1 MGRIDGLYLV
11 CIHRLGI
18 PKYSS
23 LIIEENFSGHH
34 HLEIHLLID
43 HSTQI
48 SIEKSELDDE
58 KKGIDNTKRKM
69 GSTGEKYAGDAREK
83 SKNRDNKEENQKK
96 NRLIEEIHKCFI
108 GMLTLCNRKI
118 DIFHIGFIPLN
129 STKTPYIYGDD
140 YEPPDDIQ
148 TQECR
153 DGNGYGIGI
162 YLSKYKE
169 IDIDAGDN
177 NHKKYPPRDDNG
189 IYPVFFNNH
198 NETISIFFEFL
209 EKLRITTYIE
219 GFKHPGHDTAEI
231 DEHRKGV

>member
-1 MGRIDGLYLV
+1 MRCVDSFYLV

-58 KKGIDNTKRKM
+58 KKGIDDTKRKM
-69 GSTGEKYAGDAREK
+69 RSTGEKYTGNAREK

-108 GMLTLCNRKI
+108 GMFTLCNRKI

-129 STKTPYIYGDD
+129 STKTPDIYSDD

-148 TQECR
+148 TQECC
-153 DGNGYGIGI
+153 DGNSYSIGI
-162 YLSKYKE
+162 YLSKRKE
-169 IDIDAGDN
+169 INIYTGDE
-177 NHKKYPPRDDNG
+177 NHKNYPPRDDNG
-189 IYPVFFNNH
+189 VYPVFFNNH
-198 NETISIFFEFL
+198 NETISVFFEFL
-209 EKLRITTYIE
+209 EKLRITCDIE
-219 GFKHPGHDTAEI
+219 RLEHPGHYMRKI
-231 DEHRKGV
+231 DEHRRGE